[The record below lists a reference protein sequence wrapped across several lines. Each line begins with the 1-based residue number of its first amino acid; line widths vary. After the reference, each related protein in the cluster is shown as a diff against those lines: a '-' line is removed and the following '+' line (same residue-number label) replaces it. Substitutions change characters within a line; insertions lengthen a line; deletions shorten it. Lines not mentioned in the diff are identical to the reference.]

1 MRLPFNGKF
10 PVTQPFGANPDV
22 YGAGGH
28 KGIDYGLPSRTPVYA
43 VHDGV
48 VNKPAFQPNGFGTY
62 LTLSWDAYIVYY
74 GHLDSVVKTGIVKEG
89 ELIGY
94 SDNSG
99 WSSGPHL
106 HIEVYF
112 ARALINPEQLFNKE
126 EPVQEIQKIYE
137 SLDATNKNLD
147 KLYKIVDETN
157 KNVNNLYN
165 IVDKKTTDISKQIS
179 DLYVKLNDTNKRV
192 DRLEKE

>member
-1 MRLPFNGKF
+1 MRRPYNGNY
-10 PVTQPFGANPDV
+10 PITQVFGANPQV

-28 KGIDYGLPSRTPVYA
+28 RGTDYGLPNKTPVYA
-43 VHDGV
+43 VHDGI

-62 LTLSWDAYIVYY
+62 LTLSWDVWIVYY

-94 SDNSG
+94 SNSSG

-106 HIEVYF
+106 HIEVYQ
-112 ARALINPEQLFNKE
+112 ARTLVDPEKLFNGGDDM
-126 EPVQEIQKIYE
+126 QEIQQLYKK
-137 SLDATNKNLD
+137 LDETNKNID

-179 DLYVKLNDTNKRV
+179 DLYIKLNDTNKRV
-192 DRLEKE
+192 DKLEGK

>member
-62 LTLSWDAYIVYY
+62 LTLSWDAYIIYY

-106 HIEVYF
+106 HIEVYQ
-112 ARALINPEQLFNKE
+112 ARTLVDPEKLFNGE
-126 EPVQEIQKIYE
+126 DNMQEIQQLYKK
-137 SLDATNKNLD
+137 LDETNKNID

-179 DLYVKLNDTNKRV
+179 DLYIKLNDTNKRV
-192 DRLEKE
+192 DKLEGK